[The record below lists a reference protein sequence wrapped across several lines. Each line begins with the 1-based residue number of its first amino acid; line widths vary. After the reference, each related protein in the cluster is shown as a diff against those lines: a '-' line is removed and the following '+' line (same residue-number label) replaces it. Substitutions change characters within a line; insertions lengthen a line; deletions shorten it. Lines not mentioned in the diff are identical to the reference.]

1 MSRLEQLIQEA
12 QALPYLEK
20 QKLIAALQ
28 VNSLP
33 DEQTARL
40 EAIRKARGSMK
51 GILPSTEEFLAE
63 KQAELAREEQ

>member
-28 VNSLP
+28 IDSLP
-33 DEQTARL
+33 DEQEARG

-63 KQAELAREEQ
+63 KHAELMREEQ